1 MLAVA
6 VGKIGEHEKRQPF
19 GDRFVESSQNEGL
32 AAVATTRALAR
43 TGRSPASCK
52 RSRDCPSSDLR
63 PGARLSLT
71 QFVDIAGQGL
81 ECVRIGSDR
90 PGPTLIFLHEDL
102 GSVALWRDFPQR
114 VADATARP
122 ALIYSRAGH
131 GRSTALAE
139 VRTPRYMHDEALAT
153 LPALLDALDIVDPVL
168 IGHSDGASIALIH
181 AGARI
186 RPVRALIAMAPHV
199 FVEDL
204 SIASIERTRHEYE
217 NTHLRARLGRYHADV
232 DSAFRG
238 WNDIWLSPA
247 FRDWNIE
254 PYLPGIDCP
263 LLLIQGRDDEYGT
276 LAQLD
281 AIERQVSGRV
291 DRVELLD
298 CGHSPH
304 RDQPQATLAAITG
317 FVSKVS

>member
-1 MLAVA
+1 
-6 VGKIGEHEKRQPF
+6 
-19 GDRFVESSQNEGL
+19 
-32 AAVATTRALAR
+32 
-43 TGRSPASCK
+43 
-52 RSRDCPSSDLR
+52 
-63 PGARLSLT
+63 
-71 QFVDIAGQGL
+71 VDIAGQGL

-90 PGPTLIFLHEDL
+90 PGPTLVFLHEGL

-131 GRSTALAE
+131 GRSTTLAA

-186 RPVRALIAMAPHV
+186 RPVRALVAMAPHV

-204 SIASIERTRHEYE
+204 SIASIAQARHDYE
-217 NTHLRARLGRYHADV
+217 STDLRARLGRYHADV

-238 WNDIWLSPA
+238 WNEIWLSPA

-254 PYLPGIDCP
+254 PYLPGITCP

-276 LAQLD
+276 RAQLD
-281 AIERQVSGRV
+281 AIEGQVSGRV
-291 DRVELLD
+291 ERVELSD

-304 RDQPQATLAAITG
+304 RDQPQATLAAIAG
-317 FVSKVS
+317 FVTKLG

>member
-1 MLAVA
+1 L
-6 VGKIGEHEKRQPF
+6 QL
-19 GDRFVESSQNEGL
+19 SS
-32 AAVATTRALAR
+32 
-43 TGRSPASCK
+43 
-52 RSRDCPSSDLR
+52 
-63 PGARLSLT
+63 T
-71 QFVDIAGQGL
+71 QIVDITGQQL
-81 ECVRIGSDR
+81 ECVRISTHH
-90 PGPTLIFLHEDL
+90 PGPTLIFLHEGL

-122 ALIYSRAGH
+122 ALIYSRAGY
-131 GRSTALAE
+131 GRSTALAAA
-139 VRTPRYMHDEALAT
+139 RTPRYMHDEALVA
-153 LPALLDALDIVDPVL
+153 LPALLDALGIVDPIL

-181 AGARI
+181 AGALV
-186 RPVRALIAMAPHV
+186 RPVRAVVAMAPHV
-199 FVEDL
+199 FVEEL
-204 SIASIERTRHEYE
+204 SIASISRAKRDYESTDLRTK
-217 NTHLRARLGRYHADV
+217 LGRYHEDV

-254 PYLPGIDCP
+254 ASLPGIDSP
-263 LLLIQGRDDEYGT
+263 LLLLQGRDDEYGT

-291 DRVELLD
+291 ERVELSD

-317 FVSKVS
+317 FIAALD